1 MKKGDSI
8 LDIGSN
14 DGTFLNSF
22 QKNINKYGVD
32 PTGKKFKKYYDKNI
46 KLIPKL
52 FNDNVIKNKKI
63 KFKLIS
69 SIAMFY
75 DLPNPRKFCST
86 VGRYL
91 DKEGIFHVE
100 VAYLPDILKKFSF
113 DTFCQEHLTYF
124 SFLSFHHLIKQTPFK
139 ITDFSRNSINGG
151 SINFNLAFK
160 DSKIKIY
167 DVEFSPGVLDELL
180 NLVISKTE
188 YDFTQHRLSRN
199 NKNVS
204 CRFTMRRIIYENNPQ
219 GEIENWNMANGKII
233 FNGAD
238 VVFNGN
244 WRMGGISGDPSYL
257 EDEVNL
263 KLTENGHLVGKMAY
277 FNLTVKDGEAPRNPL
292 YPALKEHKR
301 SIPIELKKDSIKSK
315 QFIDVEDWA
324 GAVLFVNNCNDI

>member
-1 MKKGDSI
+1 MKQKIILLAIFLVTGVSLNGVSVAGSCPDGSDPIKSI
-8 LDIGSN
+8 SA
-14 DGTFLNSF
+14 DGTYFVYNCGGAKDSVPKVKSESKVASNTNSS
-22 QKNINKYGVD
+22 Y
-32 PTGKKFKKYYDKNI
+32 
-46 KLIPKL
+46 
-52 FNDNVIKNKKI
+52 
-63 KFKLIS
+63 
-69 SIAMFY
+69 
-75 DLPNPRKFCST
+75 
-86 VGRYL
+86 
-91 DKEGIFHVE
+91 E
-100 VAYLPDILKKFSF
+100 
-113 DTFCQEHLTYF
+113 
-124 SFLSFHHLIKQTPFK
+124 
-139 ITDFSRNSINGG
+139 
-151 SINFNLAFK
+151 K

-238 VVFNGN
+238 VFLNGN

-277 FNLTVKDGEAPRNPL
+277 FNLTVSDGEAPRNPL
-292 YPALKEHKR
+292 YPVLKEHKR

-324 GAVLFVNNCNDI
+324 GGVLFVNNCNAI